1 MGIKIIK
8 DNGIARPTWY
18 ARFKRNGKQMDVNL
32 EVPIRGTIPL
42 DAKGDICLRRTGD
55 AAFERSRKAAQ
66 HAFEEVRKR
75 ASREIASHRERKA
88 EAKASILKAA
98 HKVLTGEGLM
108 SIPLTDLP
116 AKWRAIA
123 RTYTPTEARM
133 KVYDATFNRFATF
146 AREYG
151 NTRGFDCKTLDDV
164 TADLAHAYFEDLR
177 ASYAWET
184 VKSQSHLLSSAFT
197 RWSTNGQPNPF
208 KSIIKRNRELAS
220 AKVPRKPLTEAE
232 VSRLFDVSA
241 SDAFYH
247 NLIIT
252 AACTGMRIGDVCNL
266 HWSDVD
272 LSNGLIDVLTSKAGV
287 RVTIP
292 ILSPLR
298 KVLESRLAECDE
310 TAPFVF
316 PDAAAIYASKNR
328 TSIIRSVKP
337 FFARAVFPD
346 KQPEPAILLRNG
358 KKPKPLSLNS
368 ILELIQKT
376 PYIPTK
382 KERLREVIIR
392 FKGGERSDKIASALH
407 IARGQVSNYL
417 RDLEALTGETYR
429 PGLGKHHQQ
438 DPNAA
443 RTLADKTRERRKV
456 GMHAASLYGWHS
468 LRATFVVLAV
478 QAGVALPDIQKIVG
492 HSEVEM
498 TMQYYNPTRRHAAAR
513 LAQKMQQSVLN
524 QAEKPAQDSSRAL
537 RAPCNIPAEVW
548 AILTDTQKAQLLN
561 KTKAKHKAF

>member
-8 DNGIARPTWY
+8 DNGVARSTWY

-32 EVPIRGTIPL
+32 EVPVRGTIPL
-42 DAKGDICLRRTGD
+42 DAKGDICLKQLGD

-66 HAFEEVRKR
+66 RAFEQVRKR
-75 ASREIASHRERKA
+75 AGREIANNRERKA
-88 EAKASILKAA
+88 EAEAGILKAA
-98 HKVLTGEGLM
+98 HKVLTGEGQM
-108 SIPLTDLP
+108 SIPLSDLP

-123 RTYTPTEARM
+123 RTYTPTEDRM
-133 KVYDATFNRFATF
+133 KVYDATFRRFATF
-146 AREYG
+146 ARRYG
-151 NTRGFDCKTLDDV
+151 EEHGFACVTLDDV
-164 TADLAHAYFEDLR
+164 TADLAHAYFEELR
-177 ASYAWET
+177 TTYAWET

-197 RWSTNGQPNPF
+197 RWCTNGLPNPF

-220 AKVPRKPLTEAE
+220 AKVSRKPLTETE
-232 VSRLFDVSA
+232 VARLFEIS
-241 SDAFYH
+241 SCDAFYH

-252 AACTGMRIGDVCNL
+252 AACTGMRIGDVCHL

-272 LSNGLIDVLTSKAGV
+272 LRNGLIDVLTSKAGI

-292 ILSPLR
+292 IFTPLR
-298 KVLESRLAECDE
+298 KVLEARLAECDE
-310 TAPFVF
+310 TTPFVF
-316 PDAAAIYASKNR
+316 PKAAAIYDSKNR
-328 TSIIRSVKP
+328 TSIVRSVKP
-337 FFARAVFPD
+337 FFARAVFPEEA
-346 KQPEPAILLRNG
+346 PEQAVLLHKG
-358 KKPKPLSLNS
+358 KKPKSLNLNA
-368 ILELIQKT
+368 ILDLIQKA
-376 PYIPTK
+376 PYIPAK
-382 KERLREVIIR
+382 KERLLEVIIR
-392 FKGGERSDKIASALH
+392 FKGGERSDRIATALR

-456 GMHAASLYGWHS
+456 GKHAASLYGWHS

-498 TMQYYNPTRRHAAAR
+498 TMQYYNPTHRHAAAR
-513 LAQKMQQSVLN
+513 LAQKMQKSVLN
-524 QAEKPAQDSSRAL
+524 QTEKPALPSSHSL
-537 RAPCNIPAEVW
+537 CVPDNIPANVW
-548 AILTDTQKAQLLN
+548 AILTDEQKKQLLG
-561 KTKAKHKAF
+561 KH